1 VRGSCAVETKPSSRV
16 QPPVLDLNIDT
27 LFCQTYGTCIRTR
40 GISKL
45 IKAKANGHRITARLF
60 TIIDFTLP
68 LARLQISVG
77 SVNVV
82 RSYPPLARA
91 HP

>member
-1 VRGSCAVETKPSSRV
+1 
-16 QPPVLDLNIDT
+16 
-27 LFCQTYGTCIRTR
+27 
-40 GISKL
+40 L

-60 TIIDFTLP
+60 AIIDFTLP